1 MNSSTRFLTVSLLI
15 PLFDPRPLPSTY
27 KRYIDA
33 CGNVGVLLGVV
44 GGLTMY
50 NIVSTG
56 SSYWLGYWA
65 DHTDDD
71 CCKDNRGLLIYTVG
85 KVKEKKD
92 YC

>member
-1 MNSSTRFLTVSLLI
+1 MIWKRFDAFYPQPNPVK
-15 PLFDPRPLPSTY
+15 LFSTY

-65 DHTDDD
+65 DHNDDD
-71 CCKDNRGLLIYTVG
+71 CCKDNRGLLIYTVRTSCT
-85 KVKEKKD
+85 V
-92 YC
+92 CLMW